1 MPDEPNIP
9 DRLRD
14 DLRRAFAGA
23 APADRDEQTLR
34 AAIAE
39 LGPGEAAPREQRWRM
54 PRRLRFAVVGSGVA
68 AAAALGL
75 TVYLLGGGRHPPAPL
90 RGAGLAENAPERRLA
105 EAAPSEE
112 FARTFAAAEPAP
124 EAEAGL
130 RTLRAPAAAPA
141 PGAARRAEAAPADV
155 NGDGVVDVLDV
166 HALALAVEHGQTTAN
181 ADEVRALLARI
192 VALEDAS

>member
-130 RTLRAPAAAPA
+130 RTLRAPAAA
-141 PGAARRAEAAPADV
+141 RRAEAAPADV